1 MTSKFDDI
9 KPYDD
14 ADLPYILNKLVNN
27 KSFINTLIQ
36 FRFSAWPSFTKPIIG
51 RVVQLIILFKIRR
64 VKTLQDFQM
73 LLQPYLAHMIE
84 TTNSSLTISGL
95 NDVDLSKPCLFISN
109 HRDIVLDSAYVNWAL
124 HLKGQNTVR
133 AAVGDNL
140 LHKEWVADLMR
151 LNKCFVVQRSVEG
164 RRAKLNAAKLLSE
177 YMYHSLKHDQQHVW
191 IAQKEGRAK
200 DGMDCTNPAIISML
214 LLNKPKEQSVQQYI
228 NELRIV
234 PVVISYEFD
243 PCDISKAKELV
254 QAEQNGEYNKPDNED
269 MRSIVNG
276 IVGNKGQVHIHFG
289 KIISENNASVEEV
302 VSTIDNEILSG
313 YKIYSTAEVA
323 YQLLEEPSGDHFS
336 NPKGQA
342 DKNAQAYLLARLHQ
356 LNGAEKTKLL
366 QMYANPLKRLRKSEA
381 QRQW

>member
-323 YQLLEEPSGDHFS
+323 YQLLKEPSGDHFS

-366 QMYANPLKRLRKSEA
+366 QMYANPLKRLRKSKA
-381 QRQW
+381 QEGI

>member
-14 ADLPYILNKLVNN
+14 AELPHVLNKLVKNS
-27 KSFINTLIQ
+27 SFINTLVE
-36 FRFSAWPSFTKPIIG
+36 FRFAAWPSFTKAFIG
-51 RVVQLIILFKIRR
+51 RLLQMAILFKIRR

-73 LLQPYLAHMIE
+73 LLQPYLAHIIE
-84 TTNSSLTISGL
+84 TTNTSFTISGL
-95 NDVDLSKPCLFISN
+95 NDLDLSKPCLFISN

-124 HLKGQNTVR
+124 HLQGQNTVR

-164 RRAKLNAAKLLSE
+164 RRAKLHAAKLLSE
-177 YMYHSLKHDQQHVW
+177 YMHHSLRHDHQHVW

-214 LLNKPKEQSVQQYI
+214 LLNKPKDKSVQQYI
-228 NELRIV
+228 NELRVV
-234 PVVISYEFD
+234 PVAISYEFD

-254 QAEQNGEYNKPDNED
+254 LAEQNGEYNKPDNED

-289 KIISENNASVEEV
+289 KVITENNKAVEDV
-302 VSTIDNEILSG
+302 VSKIDEEILLG
-313 YKIYSTAEVA
+313 YKIYPTAEVA
-323 YQLLEEPSGDHFS
+323 CKLLEEPNGNYS
-336 NPKGQA
+336 NTLNEQGHKR
-342 DKNAQAYLLARLHQ
+342 AQDYLLARLRN
-356 LNGAEKTKLL
+356 LTGAEKTKLL
-366 QMYANPLKRLRKSEA
+366 EMYANPLKRLRMNKRKA
-381 QRQW
+381 NQ